1 MVFVPSRLKG
11 FMLIATLCYVKL
23 NGRTLMLHRVK
34 RADDIHA
41 GKWNGLP
48 KAPGS
53 WGGAASSRRANRRRS
68 A

>member
-1 MVFVPSRLKG
+1 MIL
-11 FMLIATLCYVKL
+11 ATLCYIRHD
-23 NGRTLMLHRVK
+23 GRTLMLHRVK

-53 WGGAASSRRANRRRS
+53 CRGVASSSRAHRRRS

>member
-1 MVFVPSRLKG
+1 MIL
-11 FMLIATLCYVKL
+11 ATLCYIRHD
-23 NGRTLMLHRVK
+23 GRTLMLHRVK

-53 WGGAASSRRANRRRS
+53 YGGAASSRRASRRRN